1 MDAPEAATPP
11 NLTTALGK
19 AAEAVS
25 RLTRWCDD
33 FPTPGVRFADLT
45 PVFADGPGYRAV
57 IDGLAA
63 AGAGADLVAG
73 VDARGFLLGGGV
85 ALELGCGVLAVRKAG
100 KLPPPVHSESY
111 ALEYGAAT
119 LEIPCDAP
127 DLKGRRVFVID
138 DVLATGGTLLAAAEL
153 LARAGAEVVGVAVV
167 LEIEELGGRD
177 RFGRY
182 PLTSL
187 VRV

>member
-1 MDAPEAATPP
+1 MDTPGVSTPELAA
-11 NLTTALGK
+11 ALDRAG
-19 AAEAVS
+19 EAVS
-25 RLTRWCDD
+25 RLTRWCED
-33 FPTPGVRFADLT
+33 FPTSGVRFADLT
-45 PVFADGPGYRAV
+45 PVFADSAGYRAV

-63 AGAGADLVAG
+63 AGTGADVVAG
-73 VDARGFLLGGGV
+73 VDARGFLLGGGA

-111 ALEYGAAT
+111 SLEYGAAT

-127 DLKGRRVFVID
+127 DLAGRRVFVID
-138 DVLATGGTLLAAAEL
+138 DVLATGGTLLAAADL
-153 LARAGAEVVGVAVV
+153 LTRAGAEVVGVAVV
-167 LEIEELGGRD
+167 LEIEELGGRA
-177 RFGRY
+177 RFDRY